1 MITVTTLYNLYLQ
14 KSIIKCLF
22 VCSKLM
28 GLRLTS
34 QSFMIWYYIVYKLHI
49 RIQPLSPIPFN
60 YESFFMRFHS
70 T

>member
-1 MITVTTLYNLYLQ
+1 MITVTTLYNIYLQ

-22 VCSKLM
+22 VCCKLM
-28 GLRLTS
+28 GLRLKS

-49 RIQPLSPIPFN
+49 RIQPPPPPISFN
-60 YESFFMRFHS
+60 AESFLWDS